1 MRLFSLVVFLS
12 NSLFHKLVYLRAALR
27 NSTSAAEKLPLSAPA
42 PVKLKAAAGRG
53 GVARH
58 SEGPAG
64 LETAGSPPPLP
75 GEAGPACQEPC
86 PQSLL
91 SEESGF
97 LSLVHV
103 RQNLP
108 DTSMDF
114 KHQ

>member
-27 NSTSAAEKLPLSAPA
+27 SSTSAEKVPLSAPA

-58 SEGPAG
+58 PEGLAG
-64 LETAGSPPPLP
+64 LEAAGSPPPLP